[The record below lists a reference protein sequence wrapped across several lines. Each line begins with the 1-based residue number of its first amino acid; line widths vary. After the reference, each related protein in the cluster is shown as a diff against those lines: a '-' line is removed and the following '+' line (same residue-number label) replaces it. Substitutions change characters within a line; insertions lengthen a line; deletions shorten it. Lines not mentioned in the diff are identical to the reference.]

1 MANWTA
7 EGFIGRMLKTVTA
20 HVPPPPMALPPTRWG
35 NEDVVRELLGSGV
48 TDVSSTTHVAA
59 PRFVSPEAFA
69 DFLLAYYGPT
79 HTAAQ
84 KLDATGRAAFREDL
98 ASLAHEVNQ
107 ASDGTFVTP
116 WEYRIVT
123 ATTEA

>member
-1 MANWTA
+1 M
-7 EGFIGRMLKTVTA
+7 
-20 HVPPPPMALPPTRWG
+20 
-35 NEDVVRELLGSGV
+35 DVA
-48 TDVSSTTHVAA
+48 STTHVAA

-98 ASLAHEVNQ
+98 VELARAFDTTDSTGAGSGVALDWQ
-107 ASDGTFVTP
+107 
-116 WEYRIVT
+116 YRVVT
-123 ATTEA
+123 ATKKES